1 MAERGRSAQND
12 AYPTSP
18 CDRQLVRRVEPASGI
33 SEALFMMRPGSGLA
47 AALFLAASTAGA
59 ETPGLQPGF
68 DIGFFDMIPE
78 SFEHQDRLQNRFTL
92 SFDLK
97 LGIGQHFLLSAGYLA
112 PTGNLMLPDNK
123 LLSIKL
129 DFLFI
134 EGNLTP
140 YVGAGLGYLWQQ
152 LLFEFDLGTRGE
164 GSGAAVLFEAGVMLK
179 RWPDYG
185 SVSVCVQYVLPT
197 FSVSYPFFVAS
208 GSVTAPFLL
217 VGLKAGL

>member
-1 MAERGRSAQND
+1 M
-12 AYPTSP
+12 
-18 CDRQLVRRVEPASGI
+18 I
-33 SEALFMMRPGSGLA
+33 RPGCGLA
-47 AALFLAASTAGA
+47 AALFLATSSADA

-68 DIGFFDMIPE
+68 DIGLFDMIPQTI
-78 SFEHQDRLQNRFTL
+78 EHQDRLQNRFTL

-97 LGIGQHFLLSAGYLA
+97 LGIGQHFLLAAGYLA
-112 PTGNLMLPDNK
+112 PTGSFMFPDNK

-140 YVGAGLGYLWQQ
+140 YLGVGLGYLWQQ
-152 LLFEFDLGTRGE
+152 LLFEFDLGTAGE
-164 GSGAAVLFEAGVMLK
+164 GSGAAGLFEAGVMLK

-185 SVSVCVQYVLPT
+185 SVSVCVQYVLPS
-197 FSVSYPFFVAS
+197 FSVSYPSFVAS